1 MVAPPLNPPDFS
13 VHRLKGRVLTVS
25 GGVKMIQGVR
35 DVFDMVDL
43 DESAP
48 NQQDETGR
56 REGKLVLIGRGF
68 SDLPVEESLLGSLG

>member
-1 MVAPPLNPPDFS
+1 
-13 VHRLKGRVLTVS
+13 
-25 GGVKMIQGVR
+25 MIQGVR